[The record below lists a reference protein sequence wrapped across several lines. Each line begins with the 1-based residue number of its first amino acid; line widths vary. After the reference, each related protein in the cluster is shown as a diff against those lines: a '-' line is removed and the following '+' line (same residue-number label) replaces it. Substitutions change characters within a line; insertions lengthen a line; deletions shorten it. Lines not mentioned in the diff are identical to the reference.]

1 MKKTVYLTIDDG
13 PTENTKHHV
22 SYLNSRSIPAIMFFL
37 GTNIVQQRDAAIH
50 AVKHGIIIGNHSY
63 SHPRFSELSLD
74 EAIKEIQ
81 RQEKLIDQLYE
92 ASGCKRM
99 HKVFRFPYGDKGGA
113 NKGRLQEYLR
123 SEGFMKID
131 PTGITHPSYY
141 ESQLDKDWDIYWTF
155 DYGEYAI
162 PDGVGSQGQP
172 GIVRYT
178 NARNLWSG
186 GSPQD
191 MSSAEILLIH
201 DHSATE
207 IRFPGYFSELLEY
220 TIAMGAEFKMPRFI
234 RSSV

>member
-99 HKVFRFPYGDKGGA
+99 
-113 NKGRLQEYLR
+113 
-123 SEGFMKID
+123 
-131 PTGITHPSYY
+131 
-141 ESQLDKDWDIYWTF
+141 
-155 DYGEYAI
+155 
-162 PDGVGSQGQP
+162 
-172 GIVRYT
+172 
-178 NARNLWSG
+178 
-186 GSPQD
+186 
-191 MSSAEILLIH
+191 
-201 DHSATE
+201 
-207 IRFPGYFSELLEY
+207 
-220 TIAMGAEFKMPRFI
+220 
-234 RSSV
+234 